1 MHAVV
6 PCPRTLLFS
15 FSTTL
20 NKCMLSPWS
29 QGGCC
34 ASRQS
39 IYIPGRKKEA
49 APRDQM
55 WVRSETAPVRE
66 LDNSFKS
73 LKRGPL
79 HEPLVHFYFTGWTVP
94 WGFSYLKGEL
104 RNWGLVSV
112 FSQVQC
118 PWNRISLLWVRKNRG
133 NTHLKGRWRCLLCD
147 MLIHSNLAVLNAI
160 MWVISFLA
168 FYI

>member
-20 NKCMLSPWS
+20 SKCMLSPWS

-55 WVRSETAPVRE
+55 WVQSETAPFRK

-104 RNWGLVSV
+104 RNWGSG
-112 FSQVQC
+112 FC
-118 PWNRISLLWVRKNRG
+118 FWPGAMSLEQ
-133 NTHLKGRWRCLLCD
+133 
-147 MLIHSNLAVLNAI
+147 NLASVGEEEQGKHTLKSPVAVFTMRYDNPFK
-160 MWVISFLA
+160 SSCP
-168 FYI
+168 